1 MSITHVFNI
10 WTIPENYLNIS
21 TCNRE
26 SVFEWHDV
34 TIYVGRDQIYH
45 NYKSPSGVIGYDHT
59 RIWSPNTTQR
69 MISDSLFLKYINN
82 CAMLISTALKSNYC
96 YTITVFSLKQVN

>member
-26 SVFEWHDV
+26 SVIEWYDV

-45 NYKSPSGVIGYDHT
+45 NYKSPSGVIGYDITPVFDHL
-59 RIWSPNTTQR
+59 IQLKEWFLIPYSLN
-69 MISDSLFLKYINN
+69 IS
-82 CAMLISTALKSNYC
+82 
-96 YTITVFSLKQVN
+96 ITVQC